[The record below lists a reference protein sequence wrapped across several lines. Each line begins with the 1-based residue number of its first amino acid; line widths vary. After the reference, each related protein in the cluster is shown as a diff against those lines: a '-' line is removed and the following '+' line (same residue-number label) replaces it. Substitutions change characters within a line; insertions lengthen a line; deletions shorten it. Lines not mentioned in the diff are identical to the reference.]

1 MASFPHEIRLDDD
14 TYHKNVSIAD
24 LNVDAAKLS
33 CQAEKKFAE
42 LEKDY
47 SRVIE
52 WDFLSWADV
61 SLYAHKSFPRQ
72 SAIQL
77 NKWGFMK

>member
-52 WDFLSWADV
+52 
-61 SLYAHKSFPRQ
+61 
-72 SAIQL
+72 
-77 NKWGFMK
+77 